1 MKNNTMMIDFYEFT
15 MAQTYFDKGE
25 QNKKVYFDVFYRTN
39 PFDGGYAM
47 MGGVE
52 EIINYINNF
61 KIEDSHINYL
71 RKQNKFSEEFLNYLS
86 NIKFTG
92 NISATPDGTAIFPN
106 EPVITVEAP
115 IIEAQLIE
123 TALLACFNH
132 GTLVTTKAKR
142 ITEAAKSIPVMEFG
156 ARRARGID
164 SAIEASKHAYV
175 GGCVGTSNVEAGMEY
190 DIPIMGTMA
199 HSMICDAESEYQAF
213 LDYAKSNPYDCVFL
227 VDTYDTLKCGIPN
240 AIKVANDY
248 LKPNGYPFKG
258 IRIDS
263 GDLAYLSKKAREMLD
278 EAGYPDAKICLSNG
292 LDEDTIGSLI
302 DQGAYIDSIGA
313 GDNIAASKERVG
325 GVYKLVAV
333 EENGKIKP
341 RIKVSNDSIKTINP
355 GYKKFY
361 RFYDK
366 ETGYALG
373 DVIALADEVIPKD
386 KFVLVDPVEI
396 WKRQEITN
404 YNVREMKIPIF
415 INGKQ
420 VYEIPNIKDRQK
432 YCRQE
437 YQTLYPEVT
446 RTKKPHGYYVDLT
459 YKLRQL
465 KQQLI
470 DEKRDKVKIKK
481 YGE

>member
-15 MAQTYFDKGE
+15 MAQTYFDKDE
-25 QNKKVYFDVFYRTN
+25 QNKKVYFDIFYRKN

-47 MGGVE
+47 MGGID

-61 KIEDSHINYL
+61 HIDSKAINYL
-71 RKQNKFSEEFLNYLS
+71 RKQNKFSEEFLEYLS

-92 NISATPDGTAIFPN
+92 NIYAIPDGTAIFPN

-132 GTLVTTKAKR
+132 GTLVTTAAKR
-142 ITEAAKSIPVMEFG
+142 ITSAAKGIPVMEFG

-164 SAIEASKHAYV
+164 SAIEVSKHAYI

-190 DIPIMGTMA
+190 DIPVMGTMA

-227 VDTYDTLKCGIPN
+227 VDTYDTLRSGIPN
-240 AIKVANDY
+240 AIKVANDF
-248 LKPNGYPFKG
+248 LIPNGYPFKG

-263 GDLAYLSKKAREMLD
+263 GDLAYLSKEARRMLD
-278 EAGYPDAKICLSNG
+278 EAGFENAKICLSNG
-292 LDEDTIGSLI
+292 LNEYSIETLKS
-302 DQGAYIDSIGA
+302 QGAVIDSIGA
-313 GDNIAASKERVG
+313 GDNISASCERLG

-333 EENGKIKP
+333 KENNEIVP
-341 RIKVSNDSIKTINP
+341 RIKISNDSIKTINP
-355 GYKKFY
+355 GYKKIY

-373 DVIALADEVIPKD
+373 DVISLFDEIISKK
-386 KFVLVDPVEI
+386 KFTLVDPVET
-396 WKRQEITN
+396 WKKTTITN
-404 YNVREMKIPIF
+404 YNVRELKVPIF
-415 INGKQ
+415 IDGCLVCDSPSLKQ
-420 VYEIPNIKDRQK
+420 
-432 YCRQE
+432 RQE
-437 YQTLYPEVT
+437 YCEEEYNSLYPEVT
-446 RTKKPHGYYVDLT
+446 RIVKPHGYYVDLT
-459 YKLRQL
+459 NKLRKL
-465 KQQLI
+465 KEQLI
-470 DEKRDKVKIKK
+470 HEYTNKQKVKVRR
-481 YGE
+481 

>member
-1 MKNNTMMIDFYEFT
+1 MKNNSMMIDFYEFT

-25 QNKKVYFDVFYRTN
+25 QNKKVYFDIFFRSN
-39 PFDGGYAM
+39 PFNGGYAM
-47 MGGVE
+47 MGGIE

-61 KIEDSHINYL
+61 RIDEKAITYL
-71 RKQNKFSEEFLNYLS
+71 KKQNKFSYEFLDYLS

-92 NISATPDGTAIFPN
+92 NIYAVPDGTAIFPN

-132 GTLVTTKAKR
+132 GTLVTTAAKR
-142 ITEAAKSIPVMEFG
+142 ITSAAKEIPVMEFG
-156 ARRARGID
+156 ARRARGIE
-164 SAIEASKHAYV
+164 SAIEASKHAFV
-175 GGCVGTSNVEAGMEY
+175 GGCVGTSNVEAGIEY

-227 VDTYDTLKCGIPN
+227 VDTYDTLKSGIPN
-240 AIKVANDY
+240 AIKVADNY

-263 GDLAYLSKKAREMLD
+263 GDLTDLSKKARKMLD

-292 LDEDTIGSLI
+292 LDEYTIADHI
-302 DQGAYIDSIGA
+302 KNGAVIDSIGA

-333 EENGKIKP
+333 CENGIINP
-341 RIKVSNDSIKTINP
+341 RIKVSEDKIKTINP

-366 ETGYALG
+366 ETGYAIG
-373 DVIALADEVIPKD
+373 DVVALADEVIPKD
-386 KFVLVDPVEI
+386 RFILVDPVEI
-396 WKRQEITN
+396 WKRKEITN
-404 YNVREMKIPIF
+404 YNVRNMQIPIF
-415 INGKQ
+415 INGHQ
-420 VYEIPNIKDRQK
+420 VYDVPDIKK
-432 YCRQE
+432 RQE
-437 YQTLYPEVT
+437 YCQKEYETLYPDIT
-446 RTKKPHGYYVDLT
+446 KAKKPHEYYVDLS

-470 DEKRDKVKIKK
+470 EEKREKVKVKR